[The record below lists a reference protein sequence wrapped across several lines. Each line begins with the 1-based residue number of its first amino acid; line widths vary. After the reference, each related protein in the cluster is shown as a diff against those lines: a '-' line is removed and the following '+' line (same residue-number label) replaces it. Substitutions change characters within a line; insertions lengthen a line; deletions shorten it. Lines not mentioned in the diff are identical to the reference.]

1 MLNAPGELFEQLVV
15 AHQQRWTH
23 ADELLAL
30 ILTKLDE
37 LTILT
42 ARAWGDPK
50 KMPRKVPR
58 PFIYPRPN
66 QPKKRRST
74 LAEIRAFFAR

>member
-1 MLNAPGELFEQLVV
+1 MLHAPGELFEELVE
-15 AHQQRWTH
+15 AHRHRWTH
-23 ADELLAL
+23 TDELLAL

-37 LTILT
+37 LTIVT

-50 KMPRKVPR
+50 KMPRTAPR
-58 PFIYPRPN
+58 PFTYPRPN
-66 QPKKRRST
+66 QPKKRRSS